1 MTPKAEVPEQPAP
14 PRVSVVIVSF
24 NRVETLRK
32 SLTML
37 GDSHRVIVVDN
48 GSVDGAGSL
57 DDEFP
62 HARFSRLPKNFGLT
76 KALNIGLRSAESEFI
91 LFLHDDAMIGAEQ
104 VTKLADFLEKR
115 QDVGAVCPLLVDDS
129 GNPVPQCC
137 ALPTPSDPDPAQ
149 TVPGAGE
156 EVGVECVSGAAV
168 MFRSFIFNALRPIDE
183 RYGNY
188 GSNLEICA
196 QMRRAGKK
204 VVILRDIRAVHEG
217 FESPWPK
224 SSLAG
229 DRAVGTGAF
238 LSKHN
243 GIGAGLTYRLKT
255 SLAALF
261 TLRISILAGAI
272 SGQKID
278 GTR

>member
-1 MTPKAEVPEQPAP
+1 MTPTAETPEQQAA

-24 NRVETLRK
+24 NRVETLRR

-37 GDSHRVIVVDN
+37 GDSYRVIVVDN

-91 LFLHDDAMIGAEQ
+91 LFLHDDALIGAEE

-115 QDVGAVCPLLVDDS
+115 QDVGAVCPFLADES
-129 GNPVPQCC
+129 GNPVPQCSV
-137 ALPTPSDPDPAQ
+137 LPTPSDPDPAL
-149 TVPGAGE
+149 TVPGAGDE
-156 EVGVECVSGAAV
+156 IVVECVSGAAV

-204 VVILRDIRAVHEG
+204 VAVLRDIKASHGG
-217 FESPWPK
+217 FNSPMPK
-224 SSLAG
+224 GILAG

-243 GIGAGLTYRLKT
+243 GFGAGLMYRLKT
-255 SLAALF
+255 SLAALV
-261 TLRISILAGAI
+261 TLRISILASAI